1 MAIEILRGVPLDP
14 ARPVLTLGDGPPDD
28 TYALVED
35 GVMRWQAAVGW
46 GDHRH
51 VPFREELIWP
61 SIDAVVIGGGDHVH
75 VLDRATGAVRAR
87 IAVPSL
93 FGGLALDP
101 GEPPHRPEALFIAGW
116 RDLIALEP
124 TLAIRWHATD
134 LAIDGV
140 IVHDV
145 VGTVVR
151 IGCEMDPPGGWFDV
165 EVDALTGRELGRRP
179 AFTEDYVGPLRRPP
193 A

>member
-1 MAIEILRGVPLDP
+1 MAIEILRGVALDP
-14 ARPVLTLGDGPPDD
+14 ARPVLALGHRAPDD

-35 GVMRWQAAVGW
+35 GAVRWQAAVSW
-46 GDHRH
+46 GDHRN

-61 SIDAVVIGGGDHVH
+61 SADAVAIGGGDHVH
-75 VLDRATGAVRAR
+75 ILDLATGAPRAG

-93 FGGLALDP
+93 FGGLSLDP

-116 RDLIALEP
+116 RDLLALEP
-124 TLAIRWHATD
+124 SLSIRWHATD

-151 IGCEMDPPGGWFDV
+151 VSCEMDPPGGWFDV
-165 EVDALTGRELGRRP
+165 ELDALTGRELRRTKF
-179 AFTEDYVGPLRRPP
+179 AGSGSG
-193 A
+193 